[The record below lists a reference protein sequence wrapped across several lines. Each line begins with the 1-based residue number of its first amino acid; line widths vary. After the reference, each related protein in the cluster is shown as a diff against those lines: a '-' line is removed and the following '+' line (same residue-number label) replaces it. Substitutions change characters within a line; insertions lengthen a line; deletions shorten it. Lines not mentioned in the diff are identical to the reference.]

1 LGISGN
7 KGTFVDTV
15 FPCQNREESDACDVL
30 FDKEMETRVTG
41 LWSADA
47 VYYVRVVCLMVLRLG
62 KFITDLLGVYFDE
75 KDLI

>member
-1 LGISGN
+1 
-7 KGTFVDTV
+7 
-15 FPCQNREESDACDVL
+15 
-30 FDKEMETRVTG
+30 METRVTG